1 MIFNKNMLRLYA
13 ITDRRYNDRFTLY
26 EQVEQ
31 ALAGGA
37 TIVQLREKELEEVAF
52 AKEASIIKRLCHQYG
67 VPLIIND
74 NLSVALQSGA
84 DGIHVGLNDMPID
97 EIRRK
102 TSSDFIIGATAK
114 TVSQAQT
121 AQRLG
126 ADYLGVGAVFPSS
139 TKSDAVRITKE
150 QLKEISTSVTI
161 PIVAIGGI
169 TLENAHTLNDSGTSG
184 IAVVSSLFGAENI
197 KKAAEDLRKTSET
210 IIQ

>member
-13 ITDRRYNDRFTLY
+13 ITDRRYNDKFTLY

-74 NLSVALQSGA
+74 
-84 DGIHVGLNDMPID
+84 
-97 EIRRK
+97 
-102 TSSDFIIGATAK
+102 FIIGATAK

-150 QLKEISTSVTI
+150 QLKEISKSVTI